1 MRVGQKKAG
10 QVLAFPALKHIPAPT
25 FPLRGAAYEKYLSL
39 TTGLLNTRKLNTFT
53 REKCELLAIL
63 HGKTAKRLELGQS
76 ISTKDIEN
84 MSKLMKEL
92 QLVDESESTAPEE
105 SAGENRFARIGI
117 PLRRGTE
124 KAEIRRT

>member
-10 QVLAFPALKHIPAPT
+10 QVLAFPALKAIPAPS
-25 FPLRGAAYEKYLSL
+25 FPLQGAAYEKYLAL
-39 TTGLLNTRKLNTFT
+39 ATGLLNTRKLNTFT

-105 SAGENRFARIGI
+105 SAGQNRFSAIGVV
-117 PLRRGTE
+117 LRRGTQ
-124 KAEIRRT
+124 KAEIRPS